1 VQRLQ
6 QAGPET
12 RRVAK
17 FAVVGVGN
25 TIVTLVSYAI
35 LLALG
40 VNYLIAAPVAWALGL
55 LSGYTWNRIW
65 TFDRAEHQMSLM
77 AQYYAVGLLGL
88 ALNTGLLALLVSV
101 AGFSELPAELV
112 VLPAVVLTTFA
123 VNRYWVF
130 RHHVGQD

>member
-6 QAGPET
+6 QAGPEA

-77 AQYYAVGLLGL
+77 ARYYAVGLLGL